1 MPSKRA
7 SGTTPTKKRPK
18 KKSRSVYGRMQVGT
32 RRKLIGWSLALGIPL
47 FGLACAM
54 GGYFLG
60 AVAAHDLDEIKN
72 LADRGRLERLSPE
85 AFDILHGEKPILLR
99 ADDFPDHLKD
109 ALVAR
114 EDSRFW
120 RHHGID
126 LIGVGRATLRNIE
139 EKSMREGAGTIT
151 MQVARTV
158 YGDRAKTLRRK
169 IVEMLLAFRI
179 ERNFTKEDIL
189 EAYMNWVF
197 LGNDNHGFEQAS
209 REYFGKTARDLSLGE
224 SAVLVGMLR
233 APNRFHPQRNY
244 EAALLERD
252 AVLSRMV
259 AEGMLSSEQ
268 AEAEMARNVAVPRYR

>member
-1 MPSKRA
+1 
-7 SGTTPTKKRPK
+7 
-18 KKSRSVYGRMQVGT
+18 MQVGT